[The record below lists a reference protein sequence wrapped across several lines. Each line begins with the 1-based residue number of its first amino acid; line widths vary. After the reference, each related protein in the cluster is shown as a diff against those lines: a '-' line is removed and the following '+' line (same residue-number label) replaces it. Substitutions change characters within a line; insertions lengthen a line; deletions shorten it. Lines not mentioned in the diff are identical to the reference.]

1 MTAHPWTHSRDHE
14 YRQQELGDV
23 DVMKKSEPGDQKVKE
38 NVDLERGM
46 QSRKQV

>member
-23 DVMKKSEPGDQKVKE
+23 DVMKK